1 MLLNTRQRE
10 MIQHLWREGF
20 LSRSELTGRMGL
32 SANSV
37 GTVANGLIELG
48 VLAEQEPRP
57 SSGGRPRVPLGLD
70 ATRCQVAGLNIRP
83 GMVGAARLNL
93 AGNLVGRSIE
103 KKVTDPARLASA
115 AASVLEQVIGPET
128 LAVGLA
134 APGFVDPAARS
145 ILFSAASE
153 GHRCIAL
160 GELDR
165 VVAHRPLL
173 IENDM
178 HALSA
183 RWLLTHRAVEAE
195 DILLVYVND
204 GSMGAAVM
212 IDGRPNRGS
221 VRGGNE
227 LGHMRFPIETEACY
241 CGHTGCLERICS
253 TSYLASRGSSL
264 AIHDAAAQFG
274 QTDDPVVAEMFD
286 HLAAGIANATNFIR
300 PHRLVLVSPW
310 IRFPLFT
317 SELTRAI
324 RTRLL
329 YELSD
334 RVRLELWDRPVSSL
348 AETAGWLGIAGLF
361 CDGWL
366 PEEVA

>member
-1 MLLNTRQRE
+1 MVLNARQRE

-37 GTVANGLIELG
+37 GTLANGLIRLG
-48 VLAEQEPRP
+48 VLSEQEPRP
-57 SSGGRPRVPLGLD
+57 SNGGRPRVPLGLD
-70 ATRCQVAGLNIRP
+70 ATRCEVAGLSIRP
-83 GMVGAARLNL
+83 GLVGAARLNL

-103 KKVTDPARLASA
+103 KKIADPAKLTAA
-115 AASVLEQVIGPET
+115 AASLMEQVIGPET
-128 LAVGLA
+128 LSVGLA
-134 APGFVDPAARS
+134 APGFVDPRARA
-145 ILFSAASE
+145 ILFSAAGE
-153 GHRCIAL
+153 GRRSISLTAL
-160 GELDR
+160 EGLIGN
-165 VVAHRPLL
+165 RPLL

-195 DILLVYVND
+195 DVLLVYVND
-204 GSMGAAVM
+204 GSLGAAVM

-227 LGHMRFPIETEACY
+227 LGHMRFPIKTEQCY
-241 CGHTGCLERICS
+241 CGQSGCLERICS
-253 TSYLASRGSSL
+253 SEFLAAGGCDL
-264 AIHDAAAQFG
+264 GVLEAAESFG
-274 QTDDPVVAEMFD
+274 DGAPPRMVELMD
-286 HLAAGIANATNFIR
+286 HLSAGIANATNFIR
-300 PHRLVLVSPW
+300 PHRLVLVSPM
-310 IRFPLFT
+310 IRFPAFS
-317 SELTRAI
+317 SELTRLV

-329 YELSD
+329 QELSD

-366 PEEVA
+366 PEEAQ